1 MLRTPRSLNVHAI
14 VDPAGDAIRL
24 SGVGRLSTCATV
36 NGDGAGVWA
45 TPIAPAAPAKIVDD
59 VRTRAT
65 LGLRIVGELY
75 AAPSHWPGSPA
86 TCAA

>member
-14 VDPAGDAIRL
+14 VDPTGDALRL

-45 TPIAPAAPAKIVDD
+45 RPIMPAAPAKMTVE

-65 LGLRIVGELY
+65 LGLRIVGEL
-75 AAPSHWPGSPA
+75 
-86 TCAA
+86 